1 MSETTSAVKNLLKGG
16 EFLVKESNYL
26 DTFTPEDLN
35 EEQQMIVDT
44 VVSFVDAEV
53 IPIYDKIETQEPG
66 LTESLLEKAGEL
78 GLLGLAIPEEYG
90 GMGKDF
96 NTNSLLVEN
105 MAKARSFSLSVGA
118 HIGIGTLP
126 IVYFGNEQQKL
137 HYLPKLASGELKAC
151 YCLTEPSS
159 GSDALGA
166 KTTAMLNAEG
176 THYIVNGQKMWITNS
191 GFADVFIVFCQ
202 IDGDKFSCLILEK
215 GMEGLTLGAEEKKMG
230 IKGSSTRQVFLEN
243 VKVPKENVLG
253 EIGKGHL
260 IAFNIL
266 NIGRYKLAVGVL
278 GGSKSVIEQSVKY
291 AVERQQFKVPIA
303 SFGAIQYK
311 IAEMATRVYALQSAC
326 YRACDMIDNKEKEL
340 VAQGKAYQEAVM
352 QAAEEYAIE
361 CSLLK
366 FIGSE
371 VLDYCVD
378 ENVQIHGGMGYSE
391 ELPAA
396 AAYRDARINRIFEG
410 TNEINRLLSVDM
422 LLKRAMGGKI
432 DMMSPAMAVQKEL
445 MSVPD
450 FSTDEDTTPLAAEVK
465 AVKNAKKAILMA
477 AGAAVQ
483 KLMTKLKNEQE
494 ILMNLA
500 DMLAEVYTIE
510 STVLRTQKL
519 IAVNGEAACITQI
532 DMAKIFISDALERVN
547 LHGKHCLQSFAEG
560 DELRIML
567 MGLKRFTKYETFN
580 TKDARRR
587 VAAKVV
593 EAGKYNF

>member
-1 MSETTSAVKNLLKGG
+1 MSETLSEVKHLLKGG
-16 EFLVKESNYL
+16 EFLVK
-26 DTFTPEDLN
+26 DTGFQDVFTPEDLN
-35 EEQQMIVDT
+35 EEQNMIVEST
-44 VVSFVDAEV
+44 ESFIESEI
-53 IPIYDKIETQEPG
+53 IPVYDRIEKQEPG

-90 GMGKDF
+90 GLGKDF
-96 NTNSLLVEN
+96 NTNSLLIEY
-105 MAKARSFSLSVGA
+105 MAKARSFSLSLGA

-126 IVYFGNEQQKL
+126 IVYFGNDQQKA
-137 HYLPKLASGELKAC
+137 HYLPKLATGELKAC
-151 YCLTEPSS
+151 YCLTEPGS

-166 KTTAMLNAEG
+166 KTRADLNAEG

-202 IDGDKFSCLILEK
+202 IDGDKFSALIMEK

-243 VKVPKENVLG
+243 VKVPKENLLG

-266 NIGRYKLAVGVL
+266 NIGRYKLAAGVL
-278 GGSKSVIEQSVKY
+278 GGSKLALEQAAGY
-291 AVERQQFKVPIA
+291 ALERQQFKTPIA

-311 IAEMATRVYALQSAC
+311 IAEMATRIYALQSSC
-326 YRACDMIDNKEKEL
+326 YRASDMIDNKEKEL
-340 VAQGKAYQEAVM
+340 VAKGKPYQQAIM

-361 CSLLK
+361 CSVLK
-366 FIGSE
+366 FFGSE

-391 ELPAA
+391 ELGAA

-410 TNEINRLLSVDM
+410 TNEINRLLTVDM

-432 DMMSPAMAVQKEL
+432 DMMTPAMAIQKEL

-450 FSTDEDTTPLAAEVK
+450 FGGDDSDTALAAEAKV
-465 AVKNAKKAILMA
+465 VKNAKKAILMV
-477 AGAAVQ
+477 AGAAAQ
-483 KLMTKLKNEQE
+483 KLMAKLKTEQE
-494 ILMNLA
+494 ILMNIA
-500 DMLAEVYTIE
+500 DMIAEAYAME
-510 STVLRTQKL
+510 STLLRTQKL
-519 IAVNGEAACITQI
+519 ISVRGEAACETQI
-532 DMAKIFISDALERVN
+532 DMAKVYFSDAIERLN
-547 LHGKHCLQSFAEG
+547 LHGKHALQSFADG

-567 MGLKRFTKYETFN
+567 MGLKRYTKYETFN
-580 TKDARRR
+580 TKEARRR
-587 VAAKVV
+587 IAAKVL
-593 EAGKYNF
+593 EAGKYPF

>member
-1 MSETTSAVKNLLKGG
+1 MSETLTETKNLLKGG
-16 EFLVKESNYL
+16 EFLVKESNYN
-26 DTFTPEDLN
+26 DVFTPEDIN
-35 EEQQMIVDT
+35 EEQQMIIDT
-44 VVSFVDAEV
+44 VVSFVNTEI
-53 IPIYDKIETQEPG
+53 IPVYDRIEHQEPG
-66 LTESLLEKAGEL
+66 LTESLLVKAGEL

-96 NTNSLLVEN
+96 NTNSLLVEY
-105 MAKARSFSLSVGA
+105 MAKARSFSLSLGA

-126 IVYFGNEQQKL
+126 IVYFGNEQQKSY
-137 HYLPKLASGELKAC
+137 YLPKLASGELKAA

-166 KTTAMLNAEG
+166 KTIATLNAEG

-202 IDGDKFSCLILEK
+202 IDGDKFSCLIIEK

-243 VKVPKENVLG
+243 VKVPKENLLG

-266 NIGRYKLAVGVL
+266 NIGRYKLAAGVL
-278 GGSKSVIEQSVKY
+278 GGSKGALEQSVSY
-291 AVERQQFKVPIA
+291 AVERQQFKTPIA

-311 IAEMATRVYALQSAC
+311 LAEMATRIYALQSAC
-326 YRACDMIDNKEKEL
+326 YRAADMIDNKEKEL
-340 VAQGKAYQEAVM
+340 VAEGKKYQEAIM
-352 QAAEEYAIE
+352 LAAEEYAIE

-391 ELPAA
+391 ELSAA
-396 AAYRDARINRIFEG
+396 GTYRDARINRIFEG

-422 LLKRAMGGKI
+422 LFKRAMSQKI
-432 DMMSPAMAVQKEL
+432 DIMSPAMAVQKEL

-450 FSTDEDTTPLAAEVK
+450 FSSDADETPLAAEVK
-465 AVKNAKKAILMA
+465 AIRHAKKAILMT
-477 AGAAVQ
+477 AGAAAQ
-483 KLMTKLKNEQE
+483 KLMTKLKTEQE
-494 ILMNLA
+494 ILMNVA
-500 DMLAEVYTIE
+500 DMLAELYSME
-510 STVLRTQKL
+510 STVLRTQKW
-519 IAVNGEAACITQI
+519 IEKSGEAACQTQI
-532 DMAKIFISDALERVN
+532 DMTKVFISDAMERLN
-547 LHGKHCLQSFAEG
+547 LHGKHALQSFAEG

-567 MGLKRFTKYETFN
+567 MGLKRFTKYDTFN
-580 TKDARRR
+580 TKEARRR
-587 VAAKVV
+587 IAAKVIEV
-593 EAGKYNF
+593 GKYPF

>member
-1 MSETTSAVKNLLKGG
+1 MNETLSNVKKLLKGG
-16 EFLVKESNYL
+16 EFLVKESDYKNI
-26 DTFTPEDLN
+26 FIPEDLN
-35 EEQQMIVDT
+35 EEQQMIIDT
-44 VVSFVDAEV
+44 VVSFIDTEI
-53 IPIYDKIETQEPG
+53 IPVYDRIEAQEPG
-66 LTESLLEKAGEL
+66 LTQSLLEKAGEL
-78 GLLGLAIPEEYG
+78 GLLGLAIPEVYG

-96 NTNSLLVEN
+96 NTNSLLVEYF
-105 MAKARSFSLSVGA
+105 ARARSFSLSVGA

-126 IVYFGNEQQKL
+126 IVYFGNEQQKA
-137 HYLPKLASGELKAC
+137 HYLPKLATGELKAC

-166 KTTAMLNAEG
+166 KTTAILNEEG
-176 THYIVNGQKMWITNS
+176 THYVVNGQKMWITNS

-202 IDGDKFSCLILEK
+202 IDGNKFSCLILEK

-243 VKVPKENVLG
+243 VKVPKENLLG

-266 NIGRYKLAVGVL
+266 NIGRYKLAAGVL
-278 GGSKSVIEQSVKY
+278 GGSKNAIEQSAKY
-291 AVERQQFKVPIA
+291 ALERQQFKTPIA

-311 IAEMATRVYALQSAC
+311 IAEMATRTYALQSAC
-326 YRACDMIDNKEKEL
+326 YRTSDMIDNKEKEL
-340 VAQGKAYQEAVM
+340 VAQGKAYQEAIM
-352 QAAEEYAIE
+352 LAAEEYAIE

-391 ELPAA
+391 ELGAA
-396 AAYRDARINRIFEG
+396 GAYRDARINRIFEG

-432 DMMSPAMAVQKEL
+432 DIMSPAMAVQKEL

-450 FSTDEDTTPLAAEVK
+450 FGGDEDTTPLAAERK
-465 AVKNAKKAILMA
+465 AIKNAKKAILMS

-483 KLMTKLKNEQE
+483 KLMAKMKNEQE
-494 ILMNLA
+494 ILMNVS
-500 DMLAEVYTIE
+500 DMLAEVYSME

-519 IAVNGEAACITQI
+519 IELNGEAASSVQI
-532 DMAKIFISDALERVN
+532 DMTKIFVSDAMERIN
-547 LHGKHCLQSFAEG
+547 IYGKHCLQSFAEG

-567 MGLKRFTKYETFN
+567 MGLKRYTKYEPFN
-580 TKDARRR
+580 TKEARRR
-587 VAAKVV
+587 VAAKVL
-593 EAGKYNF
+593 EAGKYIF

>member
-1 MSETTSAVKNLLKGG
+1 MSETLTAVKSLLNGG
-16 EFLVKESNYL
+16 EFLVKESNFK
-26 DTFTPEDLN
+26 DVFTPDNLN
-35 EEQQMIVDT
+35 EEQKMIVDT
-44 VVSFVDAEV
+44 VVSFVETEILPV
-53 IPIYDKIETQEPG
+53 YDKIEHQEPG
-66 LTESLLEKAGEL
+66 LTESLLLKAGEL

-96 NTNSLLVEN
+96 NTNSLLVEY
-105 MAKARSFSLSVGA
+105 MAKSRSFSLSLGA

-126 IVYFGNEQQKL
+126 IVYFGNETQKQ

-166 KTTAMLNAEG
+166 KTTAMLNSEG

-202 IDGDKFSCLILEK
+202 IEGNKFSCLILEK
-215 GMEGLTLGAEEKKMG
+215 GMDGLTLGAEEKKMG

-243 VKVPKENVLG
+243 VKVPKENLLG

-266 NIGRYKLAVGVL
+266 NIGRYKLAAGVL
-278 GGSKSVIEQSVKY
+278 GGSKNAIEQSVKY
-291 AVERQQFKVPIA
+291 ALERQQFKTPIA

-326 YRACDMIDNKEKEL
+326 YRTSDMIDNKEKEL
-340 VAQGKAYQEAVM
+340 VANGKAYQEAIM
-352 QAAEEYAIE
+352 LSAEEYAIE

-371 VLDYCVD
+371 VLNYCVD

-396 AAYRDARINRIFEG
+396 GAYRDARINRIFEG

-422 LLKRAMGGKI
+422 LVKRAMSGKVDI
-432 DMMSPAMAVQKEL
+432 MTAAMAVQKEL

-450 FSTDEDTTPLAAEVK
+450 FGSNEDNTPLAAETV
-465 AVKNAKKAILMA
+465 AVNNAKKAILMA

-494 ILMNLA
+494 ILMNIA
-500 DMLAEVYTIE
+500 DMLAEVFSME
-510 STVLRTQKL
+510 STILRTKKL
-519 IAVNGEAACITQI
+519 IDANGEAASAIQI
-532 DMAKIFISDALERVN
+532 DMTKVFISDAMERIN
-547 LHGKHCLQSFAEG
+547 IFGKHCLQSFAEG

-567 MGLKRFTKYETFN
+567 MGLKRFTKYEIVN
-580 TKDARRR
+580 TKEARRR
-587 VAAKVV
+587 IAAKIL
-593 EAGKYNF
+593 EEGKYAF

>member
-1 MSETTSAVKNLLKGG
+1 MSETLTAVKSLLNGG
-16 EFLVKESNYL
+16 EFLVKESNFK
-26 DTFTPEDLN
+26 DVFTPENLN
-35 EEQQMIVDT
+35 EEQKMIVDT
-44 VVSFVDAEV
+44 VVSFVETEILPV
-53 IPIYDKIETQEPG
+53 YDKIEHQEPG
-66 LTESLLEKAGEL
+66 LTESLLLKAGEL

-96 NTNSLLVEN
+96 NTNSLLVEY
-105 MAKARSFSLSVGA
+105 MAKSRSFSLSLGA

-126 IVYFGNEQQKL
+126 IVYFGNETQKQ

-166 KTTAMLNAEG
+166 KTTAMLNSEG

-202 IDGDKFSCLILEK
+202 IEGNKFSCLILEK
-215 GMEGLTLGAEEKKMG
+215 GMDGLTLGAEEKKMG

-243 VKVPKENVLG
+243 VKVPKENLLG

-266 NIGRYKLAVGVL
+266 NIGRYKLAAGVL
-278 GGSKSVIEQSVKY
+278 GGSKNAIEQSVKY
-291 AVERQQFKVPIA
+291 ALERQQFKTPIA

-326 YRACDMIDNKEKEL
+326 YRTSDMIDNKEKEL
-340 VAQGKAYQEAVM
+340 VANGKAYQEAIM
-352 QAAEEYAIE
+352 LSAEEYAIE

-371 VLDYCVD
+371 VLNYCVD

-396 AAYRDARINRIFEG
+396 GAYRDARINRIFEG

-422 LLKRAMGGKI
+422 LVKRAMSGKVDI
-432 DMMSPAMAVQKEL
+432 MTAAMAVQKEL

-450 FSTDEDTTPLAAEVK
+450 FGSNEDNTPLAAETV
-465 AVKNAKKAILMA
+465 AVNNAKKAILMA

-494 ILMNLA
+494 ILMNIA
-500 DMLAEVYTIE
+500 DMLAEVFSME
-510 STVLRTQKL
+510 STILRTKKL
-519 IAVNGEAACITQI
+519 IDANGEAASAIQI
-532 DMAKIFISDALERVN
+532 DMTKVFISDAMERIN
-547 LHGKHCLQSFAEG
+547 IFGKHCLQSFAEG

-567 MGLKRFTKYETFN
+567 MGLKRFTKYEIVN
-580 TKDARRR
+580 TKEARRR
-587 VAAKVV
+587 IAAKIL
-593 EAGKYNF
+593 EEGKYAF